1 MAWNM
6 GVAMIAKRTTGS
18 IAALGAALGAALALA
33 GAGPAAAL
41 GTTAPPP
48 AKTCE
53 RGAALLS
60 AEAVRALLRRR
71 GYFSIRAL
79 RFRPIEAS
87 APRAAPAPRRGIY
100 LATASRGFGIVRWR
114 LSIDPCTG
122 RILRTPL
129 PRQPQNS

>member
-1 MAWNM
+1 
-6 GVAMIAKRTTGS
+6 MIAKRTTSS
-18 IAALGAALGAALALA
+18 IAVLALALILA
-33 GAGPAAAL
+33 GSGPAAAL

-48 AKTCE
+48 AKLCE
-53 RGAALLS
+53 KGASALS
-60 AEAVRALLRRR
+60 SKAVRALLRRQ

-79 RFRPIEAS
+79 RFRRFEAS
-87 APRAAPAPRRGIY
+87 AHRAAAAPRRGIY

-122 RILRTPL
+122 RILRRPL